1 MNPIRLVARSTKRPA
16 SRAKKFDR
24 REDGQAADRK
34 GRPSELWAGPVQG
47 GDLQAGNRLVGC
59 SISNIGDNGI
69 EVTIEMFAPDGK
81 TVAGPVDFGVFPHGS
96 VTFPAFADGRLCKF
110 SGNFYKSKVR
120 AAASTFELITG
131 QLSTT
136 ASLPP

>member
-1 MNPIRLVARSTKRPA
+1 MHRLVNLTAALVLCLAAAA
-16 SRAKKFDR
+16 SA
-24 REDGQAADRK
+24 
-34 GRPSELWAGPVQG
+34 SELWAGPVQG
-47 GDLQAGNRLVGC
+47 GDIQAGNRLVGC

-110 SGNFYKSKVR
+110 SGNFSKSKVR

-131 QLSTT
+131 QLSTSST
-136 ASLPP
+136 RGTPCRDARRRT